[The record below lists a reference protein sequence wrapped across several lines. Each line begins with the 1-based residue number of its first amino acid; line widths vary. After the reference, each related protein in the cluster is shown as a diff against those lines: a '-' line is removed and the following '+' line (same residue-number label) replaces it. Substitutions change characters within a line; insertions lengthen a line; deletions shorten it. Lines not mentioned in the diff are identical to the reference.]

1 MITIPKIFDSTTP
14 YNHQP
19 RGILSIAQTIDDG
32 YHFIGDMLWGYDD
45 YPSNIS
51 CAVSKTY
58 WKSPN
63 NAWIMTITNV
73 LKKNAF

>member
-1 MITIPKIFDSTTP
+1 MITIPNIFDSTTP

-45 YPSNIS
+45 Y
-51 CAVSKTY
+51 
-58 WKSPN
+58 WKKPIVQCQKPIGN
-63 NAWIMTITNV
+63 PRIMHG
-73 LKKNAF
+73 L